1 MQRSLR
7 TLSAYRPRL
16 VTPSLGPSFYDV
28 VEPAKFPSHTLR
40 WRNQRAADS
49 LGLGHLDDAAWI
61 DHFARFSP
69 LPANLPAPLALRYHG
84 HQFQQ
89 YNSRLGDGRGFLF
102 AQLVDD
108 RERVVDLS
116 TKGSGQ
122 TPWSRAGDGRLTL
135 KGGVREILAAE
146 MLEALGVTTSRAL
159 SLVETG
165 EKLVRGD
172 EPSPTRSS
180 VLVRVVWSSMRWGT
194 FQRVAHEEDVDAMK
208 RLVELGCR
216 TYFPTI
222 EPSPQRMLAE
232 IVRRTALLVG
242 QWLAAGFVHG
252 VLNSDNLNLT
262 GESFDYGP
270 WRFLPRHDPS
280 FVAAYFDQSGLYA
293 YGRQPAAVRW
303 NLERLVEAL
312 SIVESRK
319 HLEHALIG
327 FEPGVMASFTRMFLW
342 RLGLAPTNPIDDA
355 LLAQQILCAMRGLD
369 LDWDRFLFDWEG
381 GEAAASHALQ
391 SPLRGSYATPRF
403 ESLRRAWSGRAPLRA
418 RRLPAPVSMH
428 IDEVERVWGAI
439 DERDDWAPLHAKLA
453 DVRALGAHLGPPPAL

>member
-1 MQRSLR
+1 MVS
-7 TLSAYRPRL
+7 
-16 VTPSLGPSFYDV
+16 
-28 VEPAKFPSHTLR
+28 PAVFPSSTLR
-40 WRNQRAADS
+40 WRNQRAAES
-49 LGLGHLDDAAWI
+49 IGLGHLDEAAWI
-61 DHFARFSP
+61 AHFARFEP

-89 YNSRLGDGRGFLF
+89 YNAQLGDGRGFLY

-165 EKLVRGD
+165 EQLVRGD

-194 FQRVAHEEDVDAMK
+194 FQRVAHEGDENAMK

-216 TYFPTI
+216 TYFPRI
-222 EPSPQRMLAE
+222 EPSPAGMLAE
-232 IVRRTALLVG
+232 TVRRTAALVG

-270 WRFLPRHDPS
+270 WRFLPRYDPR
-280 FVAAYFDQSGLYA
+280 FVAAYFDRSGLYA

-312 SIVESRK
+312 SLVEIHK
-319 HLEHALIG
+319 HLEHALVG
-327 FEPGVMASFTRMFLW
+327 FEPGVLASFTRMFLW
-342 RLGLAPTNPIDDA
+342 RLGVAADNPVDDA
-355 LLAQQILCAMRGLD
+355 ILAQRVVCAMRELE

-381 GEAAASHALQ
+381 GEAGAARAQH
-391 SPLRGSYATPRF
+391 SPLAATYATPRF
-403 ESLRRAWSGRAPLRA
+403 LALRREWSGRAPLRTA
-418 RRLPAPVSMH
+418 AMAAPVSMH
-428 IDEVERVWGAI
+428 IDEVERVWSAI
-439 DERDDWAPLHAKLA
+439 AERDDWAPLHDKVAQ
-453 DVRALGAHLGPPPAL
+453 VRALGSHLGLPPGL